1 MKKLFTL
8 VVIMCMLGVCRVW
21 AGPYFYFIECPQL
34 DYGTTSYN
42 YLTPELLSSPAWT
55 GTHTFSNW
63 QSGKVDITKEN
74 FANAAVG
81 DYIKVRAT
89 NVGNNANFGLKH
101 FNDYSDII
109 ANLYPEFNG
118 NTEVQTE
125 LSSDL
130 YNYIINNGLGI
141 QGSNGEGFTLTSVE
155 IVPNKSSFTW
165 TAVPHGGVTI
175 TGGYT
180 ANNNGVYTLDKAHPD
195 QFTFS
200 GTGYIVIK
208 CERNNYVASYLITV
222 LEEGQKRHWDFTKHQ
237 FVMGPNSGYW
247 RSANDNQWQPDQYS
261 TDEQVIKYK
270 GSINVTMSRYIL
282 AETNGGDDKLLWI
295 NQDGSDYY
303 NIGYNKLSIRN
314 DGAEFESDHSSNR
327 FVGIEPDVTVKIPN
341 LKAGDR
347 VRILM
352 DKYGSDMELTFS
364 NAKDALGK
372 SITSNYKVGGSSDK
386 ENNKDNLKA
395 YYNFIV
401 DHDGEFTFKQTAT
414 TCYLMKIYDIEVYT
428 GDFKVDNTIN
438 CIKASNMN
446 GYTVTNNYQKSTD
459 WNESTPDTD
468 LFTYDCQFYL
478 HWRGKDEIRHTV
490 EIVTQ
495 TGNLDLTPD
504 DYEYAVYTRDS
515 KTYYT
520 NFKLTT
526 SGKNRIRNNNLFGA
540 YKMRIKIWDATNTY
554 VTDYADRIMAFGYIE
569 KVNHPITWDFTDLKT
584 YLDKADCLQK
594 ENDYVADDMNVWTKD
609 ANGDWC
615 LNYTRSNPDGAR
627 FSWGSQLYAGNKM
640 FDETRGIGFAPV
652 NGNMSNTSLKIVD
665 GGLRIEDKDGMTET
679 NYLSRGWELTI
690 HDMDGLAALY
700 MRLEPIEGKTPR
712 VECEYYR
719 SGENGAQGIRYP
731 KKKVFGTN
739 DNVYGCTAGL
749 FWDAADGEQGRGAWK
764 EFKIRL
770 NNVILKKIGT
780 SKDQKMISKPG
791 YATESRR
798 RDIDH
803 SLTSYFTG
811 LPIEAYTG
819 YLPAE
824 GDYSKVV
831 LKRIDNDESHKVLP
845 ASTEGVGQSNTGC
858 ILYNNVEVTDESKG
872 KNTIDGLDRGIH
884 LFVPDMHDTE
894 KRIDVNDLSG
904 NSSNHKNILLSFKP
918 TYNYFTFNEQDKDNP
933 ENYIYKEE
941 GDDLR
946 FILAA
951 KKYKYGTSG
960 SGVETGYD
968 VYFIRID
975 PNAKRKIAVPTGEK
989 DEWGNE
995 KYNIVTDNDNLGYA
1009 YLMQNC
1015 AYMRIP
1021 KDKVKELTSGSTN
1034 GAKMSIVFE
1043 DDWFG
1048 EINNGIAT
1056 GIDQVTSNK
1065 SQVTSAEW
1073 YNLNGQKLNGMPT
1086 EKGLYIVN
1094 GRKVLVK

>member
-1 MKKLFTL
+1 
-8 VVIMCMLGVCRVW
+8 MCLLGVNRAW
-21 AGPYFYFIECPQL
+21 A
-34 DYGTTSYN
+34 DR
-42 YLTPELLSSPAWT
+42 LTFR
-55 GTHTFSNW
+55 FSNEDNY
-63 QSGKVDITKEN
+63 KVVTVNDDEWHTIDWPTLFWGPWN
-74 FANAAVG
+74 NL
-81 DYIKVRAT
+81 T
-89 NVGNNANFGLKH
+89 NVNLTERGADLNDFTWSFVNLGVSIRVNDGEEIKPKAYKESGNNPVHRERVNDDNNF
-101 FNDYSDII
+101 
-109 ANLYPEFNG
+109 
-118 NTEVQTE
+118 
-125 LSSDL
+125 
-130 YNYIINNGLGI
+130 
-141 QGSNGEGFTLTSVE
+141 
-155 IVPNKSSFTW
+155 
-165 TAVPHGGVTI
+165 VTI
-175 TGGYT
+175 TGRKLEFKGREGSILVT
-180 ANNNGVYTLDKAHPD
+180 AKKDDYIASFKIQIIDGSYQKAVWDFNRLRLIVGRNRDSQSCRFKDEGSWWVQQPQGASNTPFYFRNNTPLNNQSVDFIEETRGLKFTTNQFAMYNENDTLAPVTDRFIALKGQNSSFTIPGSYLKKGDRIAIQMDKFGQDLELGFTNAQDVFGTPINDNNGTYKIGGTPWDKSA
-195 QFTFS
+195 
-200 GTGYIVIK
+200 
-208 CERNNYVASYLITV
+208 L
-222 LEEGQKRHWDFTKHQ
+222 L
-237 FVMGPNSGYW
+237 MGS
-247 RSANDNQWQPDQYS
+247 
-261 TDEQVIKYK
+261 
-270 GSINVTMSRYIL
+270 
-282 AETNGGDDKLLWI
+282 
-295 NQDGSDYY
+295 
-303 NIGYNKLSIRN
+303 
-314 DGAEFESDHSSNR
+314 
-327 FVGIEPDVTVKIPN
+327 
-341 LKAGDR
+341 
-347 VRILM
+347 
-352 DKYGSDMELTFS
+352 
-364 NAKDALGK
+364 
-372 SITSNYKVGGSSDK
+372 
-386 ENNKDNLKA
+386 

-401 DHDGEFTFKQTAT
+401 ANDNQDFTVTMKNNGGTI
-414 TCYLMKIYDIEVYT
+414 LKIYRIVVYS
-428 GDFKVDNTIN
+428 GDFKVDNTIIDGN
-438 CIKASNMN
+438 YQGLH
-446 GYTVTNNYQKSTD
+446 GYTITNNWEKSTD
-459 WNESTPDTD
+459 WRESTLDTK
-468 LFTYDCQFYL
+468 LFSLDQMYYL
-478 HWRGKDEIRHTV
+478 HFRGKGEGYHV
-490 EIVTQ
+490 AEVLSK
-495 TGNLDLTPD
+495 TGNLSSYTSDFFKYRTTGNGSTDTKDFVLTD
-504 DYEYAVYTRDS
+504 DIKS
-515 KTYYT
+515 KI
-520 NFKLTT
+520 
-526 SGKNRIRNNNLFGA
+526 SNNKLFGA
-540 YKMRIKIWDATNTY
+540 YKLRIKILDENRNY
-554 VTDYADRIMAFGYIE
+554 ITDYADRIMAFGYIE
-569 KVNHPITWDFTDLKT
+569 KVNHPTTWDFTDLKT

-594 ENDYVADDMNVWTKD
+594 ENDYVADDMNVWVKD
-609 ANGDWC
+609 ANGDWT

-652 NGNMSNTSLKIVD
+652 NGNMSNTSLKMVD
-665 GGLRIEDKDGMTET
+665 GGLRIEDKDGLTDEQ
-679 NYLSRGWELTI
+679 YLSRGWELTI
-690 HDMDGLAALY
+690 HDIDGLAALY
-700 MRLEPIEGKTPR
+700 MRLEPIEGKKPR

-719 SGENGAQGIRYP
+719 SGEDGAQRIRYT
-731 KKKVFGTN
+731 KEKVFGTN

-749 FWDAADGEQGRGAWK
+749 FWDSADGEQGRGAWK

-845 ASTEGVGQSNTGC
+845 ASNEGVGQSNTGC

-872 KNTIDGLDRGIH
+872 KNTIEGLDRGIH

-904 NSSNHKNILLSFKP
+904 NGSNHENILLSFKP

-975 PNAKRKIAVPTGEK
+975 PNAKRKIAVPTEEK
-989 DEWGNE
+989 DEWGNV